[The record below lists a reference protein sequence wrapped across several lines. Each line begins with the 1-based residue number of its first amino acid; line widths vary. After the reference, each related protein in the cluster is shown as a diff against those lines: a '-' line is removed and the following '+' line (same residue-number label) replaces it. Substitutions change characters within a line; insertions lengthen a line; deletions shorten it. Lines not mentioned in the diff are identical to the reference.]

1 MTQLCTK
8 KMNEV
13 KELRRGLV
21 ATSTRVVDTFELNVV
36 MLQKEIDKE
45 DIYEAEL
52 NQNQSTE

>member
-1 MTQLCTK
+1 
-8 KMNEV
+8 MNEV